1 MTEFSSSF
9 TSSRLVGAPPG
20 YVGFDEGGQLTE
32 RVRRRPYSVVL
43 FDEFEKA
50 SGDVMNMLLQI
61 LDDGRLTD
69 GQGRQIDFR
78 NTIII
83 ATANLGFDFV
93 RDGQSLGFGQNTA
106 SQDYD
111 SLKEKLLSEAKRTF
125 RPELL
130 NRFDETVVFKKLGK
144 DEIVTILD
152 LELAKLRARLSEK
165 DMTLELDKKAVDFLV
180 SKGSDEAMGARPLRR
195 AVQHWVEDPLADL
208 LLRDSLTP
216 GRIKVSLEK
225 DETALTFKQRKK

>member
-1 MTEFSSSF
+1 
-9 TSSRLVGAPPG
+9 
-20 YVGFDEGGQLTE
+20 
-32 RVRRRPYSVVL
+32 
-43 FDEFEKA
+43 
-50 SGDVMNMLLQI
+50 
-61 LDDGRLTD
+61 
-69 GQGRQIDFR
+69 
-78 NTIII
+78 
-83 ATANLGFDFV
+83 
-93 RDGQSLGFGQNTA
+93 
-106 SQDYD
+106 
-111 SLKEKLLSEAKRTF
+111 LKEKLLSEAKRTF

-208 LLRDSLTP
+208 ILRDSLVP
-216 GRIKVSLEK
+216 GRIKVSLDK
-225 DETALTFKQRKK
+225 DSASLSFKQRKK